1 MITLRNESFDADD
14 FDFGSLR
21 NADEL
26 RDEFIEI
33 LKQFDKDLN
42 EYQTDVYLYVDEN
55 NNGEW
60 YLFVNVGGN
69 SWLDDDHITVYSDKP
84 HYNDI
89 FDYFDDERYIADV
102 LGMSLS
108 DLIAEVYAS
117 VDQDWYDID
126 DIGYGE
132 IIDYIKS
139 NDVYFDKLQ
148 DEYNRVIDDELNSEY
163 ADQADHILYGY

>member
-60 YLFVNVGGN
+60 YLFTNVGGN
-69 SWLDDDHITVYSDKP
+69 SWLNDDHIT
-84 HYNDI
+84 
-89 FDYFDDERYIADV
+89 
-102 LGMSLS
+102 M
-108 DLIAEVYAS
+108 
-117 VDQDWYDID
+117 
-126 DIGYGE
+126 
-132 IIDYIKS
+132 
-139 NDVYFDKLQ
+139 
-148 DEYNRVIDDELNSEY
+148 
-163 ADQADHILYGY
+163 